1 MQLTEPTAEMLFTLL
16 NQVKAVDSTLGG
28 GREGRKKNTL
38 LATRDSRKLFTLN
51 IATT

>member
-28 GREGRKKNTL
+28 GRGKKKNTL